1 MVCCIPASFAT
12 VLDTATAPSAG
23 LTVMFIL
30 ANGVMTKGK
39 GAVCIAS
46 VTLQAR
52 TKSVIGMKDSGSRG
66 ACMGVVCTLTKQET
80 FTMANLQT
88 TKCPAKELTAPQT
101 GKRSKARVARA

>member
-1 MVCCIPASFAT
+1 M
-12 VLDTATAPSAG
+12 LDTATAPSAG

-46 VTLQAR
+46 VTLRAAR
-52 TKSVIGMKDSGSRG
+52 TKSVIGMKDSGGRG

-80 FTMANLQT
+80 FTMANF
-88 TKCPAKELTAPQT
+88 
-101 GKRSKARVARA
+101 